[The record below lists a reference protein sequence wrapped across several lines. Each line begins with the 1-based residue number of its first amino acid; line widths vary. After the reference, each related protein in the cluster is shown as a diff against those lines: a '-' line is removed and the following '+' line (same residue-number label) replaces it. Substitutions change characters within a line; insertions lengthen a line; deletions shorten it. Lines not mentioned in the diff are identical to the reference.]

1 MSNTNYE
8 IKFAVG
14 FIAGMAAG
22 LAIAFLFAPQSGE
35 ETRKVLKE
43 KVTDAG
49 DKVRDVVEDVS
60 AQVKEVV
67 GDRKKIYTE
76 AWKQPKIKPYT
87 EEL

>member
-1 MSNTNYE
+1 MSNSNFE

-22 LAIAFLFAPQSGE
+22 LVVSLLLAPQSGE

-49 DKVRDVVEDVS
+49 DKVRNIVEDV
-60 AQVKEVV
+60 AGQVKEVA

-76 AWKQPKIKPYT
+76 AWKQPKVKPYT